1 MILSTGCSDTNP
13 TGRPTVHATRRC
25 DTIELV
31 PSDSDRLHA
40 VFDLA
45 MRIGVGLLTNG
56 SAASEVTA
64 TVLQVIGS
72 SGIRDVAVQVT
83 FDEVALSY
91 VPPDSEH
98 AVTQMR
104 AAGVRGQDFAR
115 LAQYEAVTDHY
126 IAGDLGLDEALARV
140 EAIPRRRPYYPHLLV
155 ILGFALMGGAAALS
169 FGGSMLVVLA
179 ATVASGLLIWATDA
193 LARAHVPMFF
203 AQMLA
208 GLIGVLVAALV
219 SFVDPSQSASIVV
232 IACIVVALAGLASIG
247 AMQDAITG
255 WYVTASARILE
266 TLMLTVGLVI
276 GVRAGLMIAG
286 LVGREMVLSDPL
298 PVTLGNVLVLVVA
311 GVLMGLGY
319 GIGTNTPTRLLSWAA
334 AIAAMSAGVAYALG
348 AVVQRPWA
356 VAIAAAC
363 VGVVAVVLARWQRA
377 PALMFVMAG
386 IIPLVP
392 GSRIFRGLLAM
403 GTDMPAGAGELFGA
417 AEIAVAI
424 AAGATIGQ
432 MLTARVLLVHGRAG
446 WAYTPV
452 IAPQFS
458 TMRRRR
464 ITLPLRHRRRHDP
477 AVAEPSTMTGV
488 MTALPE
494 SLRAELAQE
503 LGEDQDPQ
511 DMQGQ
516 DPQDHRD
523 DPPRPDTPS
532 QES

>member
-1 MILSTGCSDTNP
+1 
-13 TGRPTVHATRRC
+13 VHATRGC

-64 TVLQVIGS
+64 TVLQVLGS
-72 SGIRDVAVQVT
+72 SGIRDVVVQVT

-91 VPPDSEH
+91 LPADPSK
-98 AVTQMR
+98 ALTQVR
-104 AAGVRGQDFAR
+104 TAGVRGQDFAR
-115 LAQYEAVTDHY
+115 LAEYEAVTDHY
-126 IAGDLGLDEALARV
+126 IAGDLGLDDALARV
-140 EAIPRRRPYYPHLLV
+140 AAISRRRPYYPHLLV
-155 ILGFALMGGAAALS
+155 IMGFALMGGAAALS
-169 FGGSMLVVLA
+169 FGGSFPVVLA
-179 ATVASGLLIWATDA
+179 AALASGLLIWAIDS
-193 LARAHVPMFF
+193 LAKAHVPMFF
-203 AQMLA
+203 AQALA
-208 GLIGVLVAALV
+208 GLIGVVVASLV
-219 SFVDPSQSASIVV
+219 SFVDPTQSASIVV
-232 IACIVVALAGLASIG
+232 VACIVVALAGLASIG

-266 TLMLTVGLVI
+266 TLMLTVGLVV
-276 GVRAGLMIAG
+276 GVRAGLMLADVAG
-286 LVGREMVLSDPL
+286 RQMVISDPL
-298 PVTLGNVLVLVVA
+298 PLTLGNVLVLVVA
-311 GVLMGLGY
+311 GVFMGLGY
-319 GIGTNTPTRLLSWAA
+319 GVGTQTPTRLLVWCAA
-334 AIAAMSAGVAYALG
+334 VAAMSAGAAYALG
-348 AVVQRPWA
+348 GLVQRPWA
-356 VAIAAAC
+356 VAVAAAL

-377 PALMFVMAG
+377 PALLFVMAG

-417 AEIAVAI
+417 AEIAVGI

-432 MLTARVLLVHGRAG
+432 MVAARVLLVRGRVG

-452 IAPQFS
+452 IAPKFA

-477 AVAEPSTMTGV
+477 EVTEPSTMTGV

-494 SLRAELAQE
+494 SLRAELVQE
-503 LGEDQDPQ
+503 LGSDPTGDATTASPERAAGHPEGDTDQQ
-511 DMQGQ
+511 DQ
-516 DPQDHRD
+516 QDHRD
-523 DPPRPDTPS
+523 DQPRSRTPP